1 MHNPPFTLQYITHQ
15 EECQV
20 KPSSESWVKLPL
32 KLLRQQGMSKSSAAV
47 CCIIIDQCA
56 KSDRSLKTWVPIS
69 TSEMAE
75 SAGCTKR
82 TAIRAVLELEALH
95 LIEVKRE
102 SGCASRYRLTG
113 CVELCPAAF
122 QQPKQQP
129 VKQQRITEREREE
142 MDDYLSL
149 VNRFKEDTT

>member
-1 MHNPPFTLQYITHQ
+1 M
-15 EECQV
+15 
-20 KPSSESWVKLPL
+20 KPSLESWVKLPL
-32 KLLRQQGMSKSSAAV
+32 KLLRQQGMSKASAAV

-56 KSDRSLKTWVPIS
+56 KADRSLRTWVPIS
-69 TSEMAE
+69 ATEIAT
-75 SAGCTKR
+75 ATGYTQR
-82 TAIRAVLELEALH
+82 TAQRAVLELEALH
-95 LIEVKRE
+95 LIEIKRE

-129 VKQQRITEREREE
+129 VKQQQRITEREREE

-149 VNRFKEDTT
+149 VNRFKKEGTA

>member
-1 MHNPPFTLQYITHQ
+1 M
-15 EECQV
+15 
-20 KPSSESWVKLPL
+20 KPSLESWVKLPL
-32 KLLRQQGMSKSSAAV
+32 KLLRQQGMSKASAAV

-56 KSDRSLKTWVPIS
+56 KADRSLQEWVSIS
-69 TSEMAE
+69 TSEIAE
-75 SAGCTKR
+75 SAGYTKR

-122 QQPKQQP
+122 QPPKLSKSSKP
-129 VKQQRITEREREE
+129 SHITEREREE
-142 MDDYLSL
+142 MEEYLSL
-149 VNRFKEDTT
+149 VNAFGGDEHEQA

>member
-1 MHNPPFTLQYITHQ
+1 MHNPPFTLQYITQQ

-56 KSDRSLKTWVPIS
+56 KSDRSLQTWVPIS

-122 QQPKQQP
+122 TAKQPPKQS
-129 VKQQRITEREREE
+129 QRITEREREE